1 MAATVTDPV
10 TGWGLTTAPVG
21 DGAETVRL
29 ASRHGQPVSW
39 AVAVREPLTGPRYT
53 GVCPTAPTPCSYT
66 SRTRV
71 PPAGRT
77 RVPVNRT
84 RTWSPR
90 STTGAGAGGSSAAV
104 SERSGR
110 PPAQSG
116 RQAAIRAK
124 RCGLTASRTCP
135 APLPE

>member
-10 TGWGLTTAPVG
+10 TGWGLITAPEG
-21 DGAETVRL
+21 DGAETVRS

-39 AVAVREPLTGPRYT
+39 AVAVREPLAGPRYT

-71 PPAGRT
+71 PPAGRIA
-77 RVPVNRT
+77 VPVNRT

-90 STTGAGAGGSSAAV
+90 STTGGGAGGTSPAV
-104 SERSGR
+104 GGGSGR
-110 PPAQSG
+110 RPDHA
-116 RQAAIRAK
+116 
-124 RCGLTASRTCP
+124 
-135 APLPE
+135 